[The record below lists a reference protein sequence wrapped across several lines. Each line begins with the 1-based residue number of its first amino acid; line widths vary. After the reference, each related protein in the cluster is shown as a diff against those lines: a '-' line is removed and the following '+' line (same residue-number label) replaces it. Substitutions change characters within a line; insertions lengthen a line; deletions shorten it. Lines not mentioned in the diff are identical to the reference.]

1 MTGVQTCALPIWWKK
16 SVLSMAGT
24 DTTIFEDH
32 SFRGAS
38 TSKAVTQGVSLGDIL
53 KTADGK
59 NAGTFAKSYKRS
71 SPVSMFASAVLTP

>member
-1 MTGVQTCALPIWWKK
+1 MPGIDA
-16 SVLSMAGT
+16 
-24 DTTIFEDH
+24 TIFKDH

-38 TSKAVTQGVSLGDIL
+38 ISQAVTQGISLGDIL